1 MNVKYV
7 ILLVFL
13 ISTKQLFGQS
23 VCSLTNSPQENFHKC
38 IIGYTNT
45 STTYKVQSV
54 VKTILDKTGIPDAN
68 FVLKGC
74 NETYNAG
81 AVIYNGTRYI
91 ILDEPYINW
100 LSPSDNSDWLYI
112 FILSHEIAHHL
123 NGHTLISSQ
132 NYSQQRQRELECDK
146 FAGFVL
152 KKLGGTKDNIYSSL
166 SSIPNP
172 NENNTTHP
180 ILQDRLKAAYEGFDM
195 AFEEEISI
203 LNKYKTYLET
213 FYKERFY
220 EIDLSRAR
228 EHMIDF
234 ALSNDEIYL
243 QKSLNYYLK
252 VVGENQSDAGIYEEV
267 SDIYLY
273 LGDYYNSM
281 LYSEKAYSISKSPEH
296 LIFAYARCS
305 DATNSNILKANA
317 CDKYTEKLKNI
328 NYQQVTEP
336 KFLLELGKFHG
347 NIGENSKAEIIINS
361 AITKIR
367 SQITVD
373 SNDLLLL
380 SDMLN
385 DLSVTQL
392 RQSKYQSAYTNII
405 ESMKISESIKDR
417 YNYKYYTEID
427 KTNKSAQ
434 LLNKAFLEN
443 RLKKWDESNKTCAR
457 LETNDFYFPKQCYY
471 IQGSNYQNLENY
483 PKAIEKYDLA
493 IKYEE
498 DLELIAEYYYL
509 RGLSKY
515 AANNKKGGCSDLMIA
530 SDKGNK
536 ESLNKYEILC
546 AK

>member
-45 STTYKVQSV
+45 NTTYKIQSV

-68 FVLKGC
+68 FILKGC

-81 AVIYNGTRYI
+81 AVIYNKTRYI
-91 ILDEPYINW
+91 IIDEPYINW
-100 LSPSDNSDWLYI
+100 LNPNNNSDWLYI
-112 FILSHEIAHHL
+112 FILAHEIAHHL
-123 NGHTLISSQ
+123 NGHTLIGSQ
-132 NYSQQRQRELECDK
+132 NYAHQRQRELECDK

-166 SSIPNP
+166 SSLPNP
-172 NENNTTHP
+172 KENNTTHP
-180 ILQDRLKAAYEGFDM
+180 ILQDRLKSAYEGFDM
-195 AFEEEISI
+195 AIEEEIAI
-203 LNKYKTYLET
+203 LNNYKTYLEA

-228 EHMIDF
+228 ENRIDYE
-234 ALSNDEIYL
+234 LSTDETYL

-252 VVGENQSDAGIYEEV
+252 VIGENQSNSEIYEEV
-267 SDIYLY
+267 SDTYFKLK
-273 LGDYYNSM
+273 DYYNSM

-305 DATNSNILKANA
+305 DAINSNIVKANA

-328 NYQQVTEP
+328 NYQQITEP
-336 KFLLELGKFHG
+336 KFLLELGKFHA

-373 SNDLLLL
+373 SHDLLLL

-405 ESMKISESIKDR
+405 ESIKISESIKDR
-417 YNYKYYTEID
+417 YDYKFYTEID

-515 AANNKKGGCSDLMIA
+515 ATNNKKGGCSDLMIA